1 VAAGGPAQGSGMAG
15 FIRLGDEPKLFT
27 VLREGYGLG
36 DLRADVVAGLTVA
49 IVALPLSMAIAIAS
63 GLSPDRG
70 LYTAIVGGFIVSVF
84 SGSRYQVG
92 GPAGAFIVLVAGTVA
107 THGVDGLL
115 LATAMAGVM
124 LAAMGLLRLGAYIRY
139 LPYPV
144 TVGFTAGISVIILAS
159 QLKDLMGLR
168 LSGAEPGPFWPKLVA
183 LFQALPTIS
192 WPAAILA
199 AGVIA
204 AIMILKRVRPHWPG
218 LLIAITV
225 ASVVAYLAH
234 IDVQT
239 IGSKFGGIPRG
250 LPAPH
255 LPDISFAK
263 VQAMLPAALSFTLLG
278 AIESLLSAVVAD
290 TMSGRR
296 HRPDTELVAQ
306 GLANIGSALFGG
318 MVVTGTIART
328 ATNVRSGGRSPIA
341 GMLHAVFLLLF
352 MMIAAP
358 LAAYI
363 PLAALAGLLATVA
376 WNMFEKH
383 EFATLIRASKGD
395 AAVLLTTFGLTLAK
409 DLTTG
414 IVAGFSLGA
423 LLFLH
428 RMAKAVDVSGEGEG
442 EGYAPGLTVDQD
454 IATLKITGAFFF
466 GATAH
471 VGAALD
477 AIGERPKGYI
487 LDLSD
492 AALLDSSAAAAIA
505 SFARNAGRR
514 GARVVLAGASRDV
527 RRTLIR
533 QGLRP
538 PLARFR
544 SDVEAAARTLRRAS

>member
-1 VAAGGPAQGSGMAG
+1 MELAGL
-15 FIRLGDEPKLFT
+15 IRLGDEPKLFT

-63 GLSPDRG
+63 GVSPDRG
-70 LYTAIVGGFIVSVF
+70 LYTAIVGGFIVSAF

-107 THGVDGLL
+107 THGVEGLL

-124 LAAMGLLRLGAYIRY
+124 LAALGLLRLGAYIRY

-168 LSGAEPGPFWPKLVA
+168 LAGAEPGPLWPKLLA
-183 LFQALPTIS
+183 LFQALPTVS

-204 AIMILKRVRPHWPG
+204 GIMILKRVRPHWPG

-250 LPAPH
+250 LQAPH

-290 TMSGRR
+290 SMSGRR

-352 MMIAAP
+352 MVIAAP

-383 EFATLIRASKGD
+383 EFATLIRSSKGD

-428 RMAKAVDVSGEGEG
+428 RMAKAVDVSGDGEG
-442 EGYAPGLTVDQD
+442 DGYAPGLTVDQD

-466 GATAH
+466 GATAQ

-487 LDLSD
+487 LDLSE

-514 GARVVLAGASRDV
+514 GARVILAGASKDV
-527 RRTLIR
+527 RRTLMR

-544 SDVEAAARTLRRAS
+544 TDVEAAVRTLRRSV